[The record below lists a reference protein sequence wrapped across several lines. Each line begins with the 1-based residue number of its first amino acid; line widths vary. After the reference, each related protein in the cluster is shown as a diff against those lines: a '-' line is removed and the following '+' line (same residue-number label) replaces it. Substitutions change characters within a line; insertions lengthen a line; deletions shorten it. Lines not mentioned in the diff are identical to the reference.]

1 MALAFCAIVAT
12 VTIVLVARTRAAA
25 SVDAEQLGEADAVF
39 VVAYHIDRDGTPSA
53 RYRDRLARAAELART
68 TDAEIWCLGG
78 LRRGRDRT
86 NAEDSRRY
94 LETLGVP
101 ADRVRVID
109 EFPFVG
115 DSLETV
121 QESWAALA
129 VASHLGA
136 RRIIVLADAL
146 QAAQVR
152 LVLSDRVEHLPVLTP
167 SIPSVRTLDDLYYF
181 AVRVPALLVTT
192 IDRDGYSLGWV
203 RVWRSGRWNAWWG
216 GPDQAFAGAPR

>member
-1 MALAFCAIVAT
+1 M
-12 VTIVLVARTRAAA
+12 TIVLVTRTRAAA
-25 SVDAEQLGEADAVF
+25 RADAEQLGEADAVF
-39 VVAYHIDRDGTPSA
+39 VVAYHMEADGTPSA
-53 RYRDRLARAAELART
+53 RYRDRLVRAAELART
-68 TDAEIWCLGG
+68 TEAEIWCLGG
-78 LRRGRDRT
+78 RGRGRERT

-94 LETLGVP
+94 LESLGVP
-101 ADRVRVID
+101 SDRVRVID
-109 EFPFVG
+109 EFPSVG

-152 LVLSDRVEHLPVLTP
+152 LVLSDYVEHLVVLTP
-167 SIPSVRTLDDLYYF
+167 SLPSVRTFDDLYYF
-181 AVRVPALLVTT
+181 VVRIPALLVTT
-192 IDRDGYSLGWV
+192 IDRDGHSLGWV

-216 GPDQAFAGAPR
+216 GPDPAFAGAPR